1 MGKKY
6 VVELTET
13 VTYNIDFHVNESLTD
28 TQIKLLEKVK
38 QNWPYLT
45 ADDKDNMAQLLD
57 QTDYTWRNFPVD
69 TFVEDVQVTEDTD
82 D

>member
-69 TFVEDVQVTEDTD
+69 NFVEDVQVTEETD